1 MKLANHASR
10 EYPCTTLNQNEDA
23 CSDLISNFTKYGS
36 SDQEIVNAKAS
47 YLWIKQS
54 VCVLD
59 IILIAIQTIVGSWWK
74 MHVHVRHAR
83 LDKYSQEAAP
93 NDNGP
98 HQSCASIKKQTI
110 AVLINE

>member
-1 MKLANHASR
+1 MNLIGLLGIIFGFVTSKSG
-10 EYPCTTLNQNEDA
+10 DA

-36 SDQEIVNAKAS
+36 SDQEIVSTKAS
-47 YLWIKQS
+47 YLGIKQS

-59 IILIAIQTIVGSWWK
+59 IILIPIQTIVGSWWK

-93 NDNGP
+93 NDDGP
-98 HQSCASIKKQTI
+98 HQSCASIKKQII